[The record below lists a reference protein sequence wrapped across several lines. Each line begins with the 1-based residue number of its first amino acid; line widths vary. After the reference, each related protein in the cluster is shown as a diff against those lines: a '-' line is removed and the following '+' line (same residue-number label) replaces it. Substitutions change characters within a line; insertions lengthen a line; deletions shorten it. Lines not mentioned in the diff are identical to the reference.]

1 MFTKMV
7 TYHNILFLC
16 LTGNYGNSLDRN
28 MATSS
33 STTPPAWP
41 VISAQ
46 SDVNREVSYMPWASS
61 KPCCM
66 VESSWED
73 CEHRIICS
81 NVILKLSHYLVSRL
95 WVRNYMNVMHPSC
108 WLNTPYTGGR
118 RFLLAFKF
126 CLCENS

>member
-1 MFTKMV
+1 MMKTIYNEKV
-7 TYHNILFLC
+7 SYHKNIFLC
-16 LTGNYGNSLDRN
+16 LIGNYGNSLDRN

-46 SDVNREVSYMPWASS
+46 SDASGAVGYMSWACS

-81 NVILKLSHYLVSRL
+81 NVILKLSQYLVSTL
-95 WVRNYMNVMHPSC
+95 WVRNYMNVMNPSC
-108 WLNTPYTGGR
+108 WLNTPYTVGI
-118 RFLLAFKF
+118 
-126 CLCENS
+126 